1 MKNQKINKKTTNE
14 IFKKYNLCN
23 FCSVR
28 LTSKKSSKLTGKCFI
43 CKNIFQQ
50 IDGMVVRILENISS
64 YEFSNF
70 ETGIIIKPS
79 LIDKDDYIKSKFQIK
94 GVSSIKAN
102 VNHELSKRLIRKT
115 GSKINH
121 INSDLIIKV
130 NFKDDSYEI
139 HTKPFFIYGRYIKKS
154 RTLIQKQHNCVSC
167 HGKGCYSCNFHGLQ
181 NFDSVEGQITK
192 FLINKFN
199 CLQVKINWLGG
210 EEKSSLVLGNGR
222 PFFAKI
228 INPKKR
234 KKDIRTKIKL
244 DGIQLLELRKILLP
258 PKIVQASF
266 KSKIEVIVKTDHLIK
281 DKIFTE
287 LKKLKMPLQ
296 IHIHGKK
303 RVIKQIYKIT
313 FKKIPKKLFKI
324 NMYADGG
331 IPIKSFVQGSN
342 VTPNCTSLVKSK
354 CECMQFDFKKID
366 VMS

>member
-1 MKNQKINKKTTNE
+1 MKNQKINTKTINE

-28 LTSKKSSKLTGKCFI
+28 LTSKKSSKLAGKCFI

-70 ETGIIIKPS
+70 ETGVIIKPS
-79 LIDKDDYIKSKFQIK
+79 LIDKDDHIKSKFQIK

-102 VNHELSKRLIRKT
+102 VNHELSKQLIRKT
-115 GSKINH
+115 RSKINH
-121 INSDLIIKV
+121 TNSDLIIKV

-139 HTKPFFIYGRYIKKS
+139 HTKPLFIYGRYIKKS

-167 HGKGCYSCNFHGLQ
+167 HGKGCYLCNFHGLQ

-192 FLINKFN
+192 FLIKKFN
-199 CLQVKINWLGG
+199 CLQVKINWFGG

-234 KKDIRTKIKL
+234 KKIIRTKIKL
-244 DGIQLLELRKILLP
+244 DDIQLLELRKIISP
-258 PKIVQASF
+258 PKDQASF

-296 IHIHGKK
+296 IHVHGKK
-303 RVIKQIYKIT
+303 IVIKQIYKIT
-313 FKKIPKKLFKI
+313 FKKMPKKSFKI

-331 IPIKSFVQGSN
+331 IPIKSFIQGSN
-342 VTPNCTSLVKSK
+342 VTPNCTYLVKSR
-354 CECMQFDFKKID
+354 CECMQIDFKKID

>member
-79 LIDKDDYIKSKFQIK
+79 LIDKDDHIKSKFQIK
-94 GVSSIKAN
+94 GVSSIKSN
-102 VNHELSKRLIRKT
+102 VNHELSKQLIRKT

-167 HGKGCYSCNFHGLQ
+167 HGKGCYSCNFHGLD
-181 NFDSVEGQITK
+181 NFNSVEGKIAK
-192 FLINKFN
+192 FFIEKFD
-199 CLQVKINWLGG
+199 CQQVKINWLGG
-210 EEKSSLVLGNGR
+210 EEKSSLVIGNGR

-228 INPKKR
+228 TNPKKR
-234 KKDIRTKIKL
+234 KRLLRRGIKL
-244 DGIQLLELRKILLP
+244 DGIELVELRKILELP
-258 PKIVQASF
+258 KGQIFF
-266 KSKIEVIVKTDHLIK
+266 KSKLVILVKTEEYIK
-281 DKIFTE
+281 SSILNN
-287 LKKLKMPLQ
+287 LKKLKMPLE
-296 IHIHGKK
+296 IRIDGNKPTLKK
-303 RVIKQIYKIT
+303 IYKIN
-313 FKKIPKKLFKI
+313 FKKISSNLLKI
-324 NMYADGG
+324 HIYADGG
-331 IPIKSFVQGSN
+331 LPIKSFIQNITVF
-342 VTPNCTSLVKSK
+342 PNLAYLLKNQCK
-354 CECMQFDFKKID
+354 CVQFDFKKID